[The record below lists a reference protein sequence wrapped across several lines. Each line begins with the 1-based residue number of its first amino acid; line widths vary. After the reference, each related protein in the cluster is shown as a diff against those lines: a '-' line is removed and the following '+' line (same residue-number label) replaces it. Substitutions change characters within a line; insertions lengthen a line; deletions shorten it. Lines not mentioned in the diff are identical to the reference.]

1 MEGINCEY
9 ARRLQNYI
17 IAMNFFEGLLNKDQI
32 TIHDYIEIEQNIAH
46 KYKMENSIFRMEKS
60 ACDYK
65 KDNKNCL
72 NMFYP

>member
-46 KYKMENSIFRMEKS
+46 KYKMENSIFRMEKK
-60 ACDYK
+60 C
-65 KDNKNCL
+65 
-72 NMFYP
+72 M

>member
-1 MEGINCEY
+1 MEGINREY

-32 TIHDYIEIEQNIAH
+32 TIHDYIEIERNIAH

-65 KDNKNCL
+65 KTIKIV
-72 NMFYP
+72 

>member
-1 MEGINCEY
+1 MEGINREY

-32 TIHDYIEIEQNIAH
+32 TIHVYIEIERNIAH

-65 KDNKNCL
+65 KTIKIV
-72 NMFYP
+72 